1 MMTHGG
7 DPLMWA
13 STRQPFV
20 TQSTAVAELLAYNE
34 AYHCGE
40 SAGALLE
47 VLGYVGVKK
56 HMKGDS
62 KSGISQLTADTG
74 AWRTRHLRLRSAKL
88 GGDTRSCL
96 AMDGVALLQFG
107 AGG

>member
-56 HMKGDS
+56 QTQVPGEH
-62 KSGISQLTADTG
+62 DT
-74 AWRTRHLRLRSAKL
+74 
-88 GGDTRSCL
+88 
-96 AMDGVALLQFG
+96 
-107 AGG
+107 